1 MKIAKQARRDAKQLF
16 NTCKV
21 GGLLD
26 ETRVRKVVGA
36 VIAQKPRGYG
46 GILSH
51 FHRLVK
57 LDIERRSAHV
67 ESAVAVS
74 EGLMQSVKTNL
85 AQRYGVGLN
94 VTFAVNP
101 ELIGGLRVKIG
112 SDVFDG
118 SVRARLN
125 ALAESM

>member
-85 AQRYGVGLN
+85 AQRYGAGLN
-94 VTFAVNP
+94 VSFAVNP

-118 SVRARLN
+118 SVRGRLA
-125 ALAESM
+125 ALEDGF

>member
-1 MKIAKQARRDAKQLF
+1 MKITKQCRRDAKQLF

-26 ETRVRKVVGA
+26 EARVRQVLGA
-36 VIAQKPRGYG
+36 VIERKPRGYV

-51 FHRLVK
+51 LHRLVK
-57 LDIERRSAHV
+57 LDLERRAARV
-67 ESAVAVS
+67 ESAVPVS
-74 EGLMQSVKTNL
+74 DALMQSVKANL
-85 AQRYGVGLN
+85 AQRYGAGLN
-94 VTFAVNP
+94 VVFAVNP
-101 ELIGGLRVKIG
+101 ALIGGLRVKVG

-125 ALAESM
+125 DLAERM

>member
-1 MKIAKQARRDAKQLF
+1 MKITKQARRDAKQLF

-21 GGLLD
+21 GGFMD
-26 ETRVRKVVGA
+26 ETRVRQVVGA
-36 VIAQKPRGYG
+36 VIAQKPRGYV

-57 LDIERRSAHV
+57 LDIERRSASV
-67 ESAVAVS
+67 ESAVSVS
-74 EGLMQSVKTNL
+74 DALMQSVKANL
-85 AQRYGVGLN
+85 AQRYGAGLN
-94 VTFAVNP
+94 VSFAVNP
-101 ELIGGLRVKIG
+101 ALIGGLRIKVG